1 MKIKAFVFVGVI
13 TLFVGFILDSSSLKI
28 PLYFLGSL
36 ILFYSGIE
44 QLKKAR
50 RLHNEF
56 KAVERK

>member
-1 MKIKAFVFVGVI
+1 MKIKTFVIVGVI
-13 TLFVGFILDSSSLKI
+13 TLFVGFKLDST
-28 PLYFLGSL
+28 PLYLMSSS

-56 KAVERK
+56 KAAERK